1 MGTARVEET
10 KSACQQS
17 RPKRITLF
25 TNAEESEQDFHK
37 QDIREENNL
46 PEQQQQNP
54 NRWSILRFESLLESL
69 GNKTIP
75 ETTLQHPDQDQRKTK
90 K

>member
-10 KSACQQS
+10 KSACQQT

-25 TNAEESEQDFHK
+25 TNAKASEQEFHK
-37 QDIREENNL
+37 QDTRDENNL

-54 NRWSILRFESLLESL
+54 NR
-69 GNKTIP
+69 
-75 ETTLQHPDQDQRKTK
+75 
-90 K
+90 

>member
-10 KSACQQS
+10 KSACQHT

-25 TNAEESEQDFHK
+25 TNAKASEQEFHK
-37 QDIREENNL
+37 QDTRDENNL

-54 NRWSILRFESLLESL
+54 NR
-69 GNKTIP
+69 
-75 ETTLQHPDQDQRKTK
+75 
-90 K
+90 